1 MQDVDEERVVL
12 QEVVRLQAA
21 AVSNPKVSKKFVVVG
36 WKEKKKRL
44 KQKCI
49 CFGFF
54 VGVLICSFYRMFKM
68 KTAFI
73 IFYFN

>member
-36 WKEKKKRL
+36 WKEKQKK
-44 KQKCI
+44 I
-49 CFGFF
+49 ET
-54 VGVLICSFYRMFKM
+54 KM
-68 KTAFI
+68 HLF
-73 IFYFN
+73 

>member
-36 WKEKKKRL
+36 WKEKKKIETKMHLFWILCRSFDL
-44 KQKCI
+44 
-49 CFGFF
+49 F
-54 VGVLICSFYRMFKM
+54 VLSDNILF
-68 KTAFI
+68 
-73 IFYFN
+73 